1 MAEEYLQ
8 EKVRNIVEPLISS
21 LLKELPEDPM
31 FFMYNWLKQN
41 TNTPLPENNPDKEE
55 LIKLRIEI
63 AKLKAKIE
71 KKTKE
76 IEESKKRQI
85 NNNK

>member
-31 FFMYNWLKQN
+31 FFMYNWFL
-41 TNTPLPENNPDKEE
+41 LPYEPTKNDTKCAVLRLLF
-55 LIKLRIEI
+55 LICFFLFSHLLCDEPF
-63 AKLKAKIE
+63 AKP
-71 KKTKE
+71 
-76 IEESKKRQI
+76 
-85 NNNK
+85 